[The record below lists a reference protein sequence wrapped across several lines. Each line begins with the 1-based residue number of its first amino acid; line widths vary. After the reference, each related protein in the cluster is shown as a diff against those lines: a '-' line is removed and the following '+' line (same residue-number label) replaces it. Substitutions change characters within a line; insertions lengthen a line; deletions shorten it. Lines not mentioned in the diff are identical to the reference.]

1 MGVTTRVGLPFPL
14 FLSGHKNAH
23 PKKSSTISLTQNPNN
38 QQLTTNSQKMYL
50 NCHSYHSLRYG
61 TISLSDL
68 IEQAKICGAKSLALT
83 DINTVTGIYDFTKQC
98 KAAQIKPIVGVEFR
112 QNNKLLYVGLAKNQA
127 GIAEMCRL
135 LTKHNLEKTNL
146 PAKAPLFDNVF
157 VIYPIENIPDQLQN
171 FEYIGIRTDEII
183 KLFKPQWKSKIEKAV
198 VLQPVTFS
206 TKKEFN
212 LHRILRAIDNNT
224 LLSKLTE
231 ADICKTSETMVAVD
245 ALISK
250 YNEYPEIIANT
261 ELLVDQCNFEFEFST
276 PRNKKFYTKSKEGD
290 RLLLENLAKSGLVK
304 RYGNKNKEAHARV
317 IKELKVI
324 NDLNFGGYF
333 LITWDII
340 QYSQSRGFMHVGRG
354 SGANSI
360 VSYCLGI
367 TNICPIE
374 LDLYFERFLNENRKS
389 PPDFDIDWSWR
400 ERDFILDYIFKRF
413 DPGHVAFCGT
423 NVEFKYRSIF
433 REVGK
438 VFGLSKEELDGLS
451 KAKGRQIDS
460 NSVVK
465 YVEQYGQMLQKYPNQ
480 RSMHSCGIIISEEP
494 ITNFTALEMPPK
506 GFPIVQFD
514 MHVAE
519 AIGFEKFDILSQR
532 GLGTID
538 EAVQII
544 EKNRGI
550 KIDITDISI
559 SKNEAKCNEFLS
571 IGQTIGCFYIES
583 PAMRGLLRR
592 LKCDNYKI
600 LVAAS
605 SIIRPGVAQSGMMR
619 EYIFRHNHPDKF
631 EYFHPVFKEQ
641 LGETYGVMV
650 YQEDVIKIALHY
662 GGLTA
667 AYGDILRRAISGKGR
682 SLAELLS
689 VKNQFFVSCQ
699 QQGHN
704 PKLSEE
710 VYRQIE
716 SFAGYSFCKAH
727 SASYAVESYQS
738 LYLKAYYGIE
748 FMVAAINNGG
758 GFYRPEIY
766 IHEAKMS
773 GATIHNPC
781 INKSFFETAVYGT
794 DVFLGLSLLKS
805 LSTDLIQNIVSERS
819 TNGNFSSLQDFMNR
833 IQVGLE
839 SLQTLIFV
847 GSFKFTG
854 QTKSELIVTA
864 RIILINYKSEANNTL
879 LIQEPIKEFKLPVVE
894 RSIIEDAFD
903 EIEILSFAV
912 SCSPFDLL
920 QTHFKSDIVAK
931 NLNNYI
937 KKEVKLIAYLVSI
950 KQVPTKAG
958 MMFFGTWIDVEGNY
972 FDTAHFPKSIVQ
984 YPFKG
989 GGCYLLLG
997 TVEVDYHFPTI
1008 TITKMAKMPFKP
1020 DPRYANAKTLQFKAT
1035 EQLRGDISTTERA
1048 PYPQAHEINLPR
1060 EKMLT

>member
-1 MGVTTRVGLPFPL
+1 ML
-14 FLSGHKNAH
+14 FRDVQVQLLNKR
-23 PKKSSTISLTQNPNN
+23 QN
-38 QQLTTNSQKMYL
+38 KMYL

-61 TISLSDL
+61 TIPLNEL
-68 IEQAKICGAKSLALT
+68 IEQAKFCGLKSLALT

-98 KAAQIKPIVGVEFR
+98 KEANIKPIVGIEFR
-112 QNNKLLYVGLAKNQA
+112 QDNKLLFIGLAKNQK
-127 GIAEMCRL
+127 GIGEMCRL
-135 LTKHNLEKTNL
+135 LTNHNISKTNL
-146 PAKAPLFDNVF
+146 PNVAPAFEHVY
-157 VIYPIENIPDQLQN
+157 VIYSTSNIPDELRD
-171 FEYIGIRTDEII
+171 FEYIGIRPEEVI
-183 KLFKPQWKSKIEKAV
+183 KLFKTDWKNKIAKSV
-198 VLQPVTFS
+198 ILQPVTFR

-212 LHRILRAIDNNT
+212 LHRILRAIDKNT
-224 LLSKLTE
+224 LLSKLTNE
-231 ADICKTSETMVAVD
+231 DICQTSEI
-245 ALISK
+245 LISSEELIK
-250 YNEYPEIIANT
+250 CYSEYPEIISNT
-261 ELLVDQCNFEFEFST
+261 RLLIDQCNFDFEFKKS
-276 PRNKKFYTKSKEGD
+276 RNKRFYTKSKEGD

-304 RYGNKNKEAHARV
+304 RYGKNNKEAQARV
-317 IKELKVI
+317 LKELKVI

-340 QYSQSRGFMHVGRG
+340 QYSKSQGFMHVGRG

-367 TNICPIE
+367 TDICPIE

-400 ERDFILDYIFKRF
+400 ERDFILEYIFKRF
-413 DPGHVAFCGT
+413 DPNHVAFCGT

-438 VFGLSKEELDGLS
+438 VFGLSKDELDGLS
-451 KAKGRQIDS
+451 KAKGRQKET

-465 YVEQYGQMLQKYPNQ
+465 FVEEYGMMLERYPNQ

-519 AIGFEKFDILSQR
+519 DIGFEKFDILSQR

-538 EAVQII
+538 EAVKII

-550 KIDITDISI
+550 KVDISTI
-559 SKNEAKCNEFLS
+559 SLSKNEAKCNEFLS
-571 IGQTIGCFYIES
+571 IGKTLGCFYIES

-592 LKCDNYKI
+592 LKCDNYKT

-619 EYIFRHNHPDKF
+619 EYIFRHNNPDKF
-631 EYFHPVFKEQ
+631 EYFHRVFKEQ

-662 GGLTA
+662 AGLA
-667 AYGDILRRAISGKGR
+667 ASYGDILRRAISGKGR
-682 SLAELLS
+682 SLSELQS
-689 VKNQFFVSCQ
+689 VKEQFFISCQ
-699 QQGHN
+699 QKGH
-704 PKLSEE
+704 PLKLSEE

-738 LYLKAYYGIE
+738 LYLKTYYGIE

-773 GATIHNPC
+773 GAIIHNPC
-781 INKSFFETAVYGT
+781 INKSEYQTTVYGT
-794 DVFLGLSLLKS
+794 DVYLGYILLKKLNS
-805 LSTDLIQNIVSERS
+805 DYVFNIVSEREN
-819 TNGNFSSLQDFMNR
+819 NGEFKSIENFINR
-833 IQVGLE
+833 VPSGLE
-839 SLQTLIFV
+839 SIQTLIFI
-847 GSFKFTG
+847 GAFRFTG
-854 QTKSELIVTA
+854 KTKGQLIIEA
-864 RIILINYKSEANNTL
+864 RMLLINYKVEANSPL
-879 LIQEPIKEFKLPVVE
+879 LIEEPTKEFKFPLLE
-894 RSIIEDAFD
+894 RSVIEDAFD
-903 EIEILSFAV
+903 EIELLSFPV

-920 QTHFKSDIVAK
+920 ETKYKSIVVAS
-931 NLNNYI
+931 NLINYI

-950 KQVPTKAG
+950 KQVPTKMG
-958 MMFFGTWIDVEGNY
+958 MMFFGTWIDSKGDY
-972 FDTAHFPKSIVQ
+972 FDTAHFPKSLIN
-984 YPFKG
+984 YSFKG

-1008 TITKMAKMPFKP
+1008 TISKMAKMPFKQ
-1020 DPRYANAKTLQFKAT
+1020 DPRFANSPSLQFKAT

-1048 PYPQAHEINLPR
+1048 PYPQEHEINLPR
-1060 EKMLT
+1060 FKMVE